1 MKKKVH
7 VFISTI
13 TVITVLIIVVPVQA
27 QILHPV
33 KWSYG
38 FKKLNTTEAVVM
50 LKADIE
56 SGWHI
61 YSSAQPD
68 GGPVKTSFVFS
79 PSSEYSLTG
88 SISEPTPVTKYE
100 KAFSMNVSYFEN
112 SVIFRQVVSLN
123 KASTII
129 KGTLR
134 FMVCNDKQCL
144 PPENVAFTIP
154 VK

>member
-1 MKKKVH
+1 
-7 VFISTI
+7 
-13 TVITVLIIVVPVQA
+13 VQA

-38 FKKLNTTEAVVM
+38 FKKLSTTEAVVM

-56 SGWHI
+56 PGWHI
-61 YSSAQPD
+61 YNTAQAD
-68 GGPVKTSFVFS
+68 GGPVKTSFVFL

-88 SISEPTPVTKYE
+88 SISEPSPITKYE
-100 KAFSMNVSYFEN
+100 KAFEMNVSYFEN

-144 PPENVAFTIP
+144 LPDWTLIP
-154 VK
+154 GIIK